1 MRRCVLLTTILITV
15 GCKPDPEL
23 PELVSIVDASA
34 AEAAELAPALGVG
47 PTELWV
53 RTLNRYGAAVEG
65 GEIELAVA
73 GSTASL
79 AASAVLIDPTGYGE
93 IEVTTDTPEA
103 FTVSIEGS
111 SLALSLG
118 EAVTSWSVAAEL
130 PSWSLR
136 SSFLLPSA
144 LDEVSAASTML
155 EGVVLATEM
164 DVWFQG
170 TAAGARPHRV
180 LTMPDPILEM
190 EAVHIDN
197 DGVADLLVRSVD
209 ELVLLRGRPGGGLSW
224 GAGFAAEGLEIKG
237 ASVDD
242 ADGDGRADVAFG
254 LQGSDG
260 ATLVFMGGDG
270 AWGFEEI
277 EEYRFE
283 PDYSIVDLELSQ
295 SDADGMAEIAMLTS
309 ASVLMRY
316 YWSEDTWAETY
327 PSTLETHLAEPASFL
342 GAADLNAG
350 GADEPIMLSHPEDGV
365 QQSVVF
371 LTLDGDTTQY
381 QKSYLAPFW
390 ALEDLSG
397 DLLPDI
403 VALEGGD
410 LHLIHFTATEGNPDF
425 SYHTVGGV
433 YLATGTDADDDPA
446 LGPIAAGLLD
456 GDRIPDLAMASDA
469 LHLFPGKE
477 VEAGWASRDGR
488 WTSYDLQFLAP
499 PALADLDGKAGLD
512 TLAAWVHSYNVP
524 VLRTWWIEPDPKGE
538 TPTLERRGEILLE
551 DGATPLGVALVDGD
565 LFGLVD
571 FEGVQ
576 LIGMAL
582 TDSDTYDEVGRV
594 SVDGATLLGG
604 SFVDGAA
611 VAVISA
617 EGAVSYRD
625 ASLAETGTD
634 SIGAYGCVAAID
646 SDGDG
651 LDELVSGS
659 DAGCTLLAADLD
671 GDGLEELVS
680 SDGTTTT
687 VAWGGEDF
695 ELEGGGALAA
705 HDLDGDGQP
714 EVLAASGARVWIH
727 RALGSGF
734 TPGTG
739 RHGATVLGD
748 FLAVGDLTGDGL
760 DDLIS
765 TDEDGMFKVLWGVE
779 D

>member
-1 MRRCVLLTTILITV
+1 MRRCVLLSLILIAV
-15 GCKPDPEL
+15 GCKPEPEL
-23 PELVSIVDASA
+23 PALVTLVDAASAERAELVPVV
-34 AEAAELAPALGVG
+34 GVG
-47 PTELWV
+47 DTEVWV

-65 GEIELAVA
+65 GELELAVS
-73 GSTASL
+73 GNTAS
-79 AASAVLIDPTGYGE
+79 AADSSVLIDPTGYGE
-93 IEVTTDTPEA
+93 IEVTTDAPEA

-111 SLALSLG
+111 SLAISLG
-118 EAVTSWSVAAEL
+118 EAVTCWSVGGEL
-130 PSWSLR
+130 PSWDLR

-144 LDEVSAASTML
+144 LDEVSAASSML

-170 TAAGARPHRV
+170 MDPGARPHKV
-180 LTMPDPILEM
+180 LSMPDPILEM

-209 ELVLLRGRPGGGLSW
+209 ELVLLRGRAGGGLSW
-224 GAGFAAEGLEIKG
+224 GAGFAAEGMEIVG
-237 ASVDD
+237 ASVED
-242 ADGDGRADVAFG
+242 ADGDGRSDVGFG
-254 LQGSDG
+254 LQASDG
-260 ATLVFMGGDG
+260 AYVVIMGGDG
-270 AWGFEEI
+270 AWDFEEI

-283 PDYSIVDLELSQ
+283 PDFSIVDLELSQ
-295 SDADGMAEIAMLTS
+295 SDADGMAELAMLNS
-309 ASVLMRY
+309 ASVLMRF
-316 YWSEDTWAETY
+316 YWAGETWAETY

-350 GADEPIMLSHPEDGV
+350 GAEEPIMLSHPEDGV

-381 QKSYLAPFW
+381 QKSYLAPWW

-403 VALEGGD
+403 LALEGGD
-410 LHLIHFTATEGNPDF
+410 LHLIHFVADEGNPDF

-433 YLATGTDADDDPA
+433 YLATGTDADDDPE

-456 GDRIPDLAMASDA
+456 GDRLPDLAMATDA

-488 WTSYDLQFLAP
+488 WTSYDLQFLAR
-499 PALADLDGKAGLD
+499 PALADQDDTVGPD

-538 TPTLERRGEILLE
+538 TPTLERRGEILLD
-551 DGATPLGVALVDGD
+551 DGATPLGVALVDGVV
-565 LFGLVD
+565 FGLVD
-571 FEGVQ
+571 FDGAQ
-576 LIGMAL
+576 LIGMTL
-582 TDSDTYDEVGRV
+582 TDSDTYDEAGRV
-594 SVDGATLLGG
+594 AVDGTTLVGG
-604 SFVDGAA
+604 SFPDGAL

-634 SIGAYGCVAAID
+634 NVGAYGCVAAVD

-651 LDELVSGS
+651 VDELIAGS
-659 DAGCTLLAADLD
+659 DVGCTLLAADLD
-671 GDGLEELVS
+671 GDGSEELIG
-680 SDGTTTT
+680 SDGEVTT
-687 VAWGGEDF
+687 VAWGGTDHS
-695 ELEGGGALAA
+695 LEGGGALAA
-705 HDLDGDGQP
+705 ADLDGDGQP
-714 EVLAASGARVWIH
+714 EIIAASGARIWIH

-734 TPGTG
+734 APGTG
-739 RHGATVLGD
+739 RHGATVLGE
-748 FLAVGDLTGDGL
+748 FLAVGDVTGDGI
-760 DDLIS
+760 DELIS

-779 D
+779 